1 MTVISYGSTYY
12 NIYKYF
18 NFHNS
23 NLISILN
30 YNMDTKIFY
39 NKIKNMR
46 KQIEDSLETQLRDF
60 DNSMVKFYNEYDKFD
75 TFLFMV

>member
-1 MTVISYGSTYY
+1 
-12 NIYKYF
+12 
-18 NFHNS
+18 
-23 NLISILN
+23 
-30 YNMDTKIFY
+30 MDTKIFY